1 MQALNVGSMTA
12 VGNGRTM
19 FIVNGSGGKLY
30 WAYSLTDESTDG
42 RSKVRSKDPA
52 EVKARLRQEFEGW
65 DLALKI
71 LEVKP
76 QACLLCHS

>member
-1 MQALNVGSMTA
+1 MQGLNVGSVTA

-30 WAYSLTDESTDG
+30 WAYYSLTDESTDG

-65 DLALKI
+65 DLALN
-71 LEVKP
+71 VDG
-76 QACLLCHS
+76 